1 MTNGAKST
9 PVEPLSYREVL
20 EELAASR
27 GFDGAEDLARR
38 AVELDPS
45 YTVEELLERA
55 PGGFGR
61 ALDAVMHL
69 DEDEKERLYKAFM
82 HTFLRNPRRTPEL
95 GGAGFALGNTRPGL
109 YHGLRP
115 LQ

>member
-1 MTNGAKST
+1 MTNGAR
-9 PVEPLSYREVL
+9 VEPLGYREVL

-55 PGGFGR
+55 PGGYGR
-61 ALDAVMHL
+61 VLDAVLHMA
-69 DEDEKERLYKAFM
+69 EDEKVWLNKAFI
-82 HTFLRNPRRTPEL
+82 HTFLNPRRTPES
-95 GGAGFALGNTRPGL
+95 
-109 YHGLRP
+109 
-115 LQ
+115 